1 MCATFSE
8 FHASEFKKLSKNDMA
23 VLRVHCSY
31 IKCFALKGDDMWLW
45 AVCKSFVDVIALM
58 VNLHTLALSRTT
70 VPATLCFLTILPQ
83 TLRVLQL
90 DCLLFPA
97 KEFIDYLPPLGAR
110 LDKLSL
116 RGNDQL
122 TKYDLV
128 TILQHFSNLDTLDIF
143 NSDFVHPGT
152 VEAILNYCP
161 KLLVFLFSTDFR
173 VRDARLWV
181 QIADLNFQHVMY
193 DDQFYEELNVH
204 RQTLEYSDE
213 YGVME
218 V

>member
-1 MCATFSE
+1 MT
-8 FHASEFKKLSKNDMA
+8 
-23 VLRVHCSY
+23 VLRVRGSY
-31 IKCFALKGDDMWLW
+31 IKCFALKGDHMWLW
-45 AVCKSFVDVIALM
+45 AVLKSFVDVIALM
-58 VNLHTLALSRTT
+58 VNLHTLALSHTT
-70 VPATLCFLTILPQ
+70 VPATLRFLTILPQ

-97 KEFIDYLPPLGAR
+97 IDYLPPLGAC

-122 TKYDLV
+122 KKYDLV

-181 QIADLNFQHVMY
+181 EIADLNF
-193 DDQFYEELNVH
+193 
-204 RQTLEYSDE
+204 
-213 YGVME
+213 
-218 V
+218 